1 MCTDGAEEGWAGVK
15 KTTAGRPWPG
25 RVGEGQRDT
34 PLYDGT
40 QKVEHLPHGEKS
52 EHEYPSSYTHWSAIG
67 RGKFRENY
75 RCFWRLMRKEG
86 ILSSNLPPFW
96 VHSLTPVVFSKGP
109 SVQSWPVLSHRGMIC
124 ESREEPSLW
133 RSPWTCAGPSSH
145 PTPGGTE
152 STWQH
157 RRCGFNLLGW
167 EDPLEEEMATHSS
180 ILLSSILSH
189 GQRSLAGLQST
200 GSQRVGLDLATKYT
214 CKC

>member
-52 EHEYPSSYTHWSAIG
+52 EHEYPSSYTHWSAMG

-86 ILSSNLPPFW
+86 ILSSNLPLSGFIVWLQWSSARGLLCRAGLSSATEAWYVSSGRNLASDGAHEHVLGLLPILHPVVQNQPGNTGDVGSISW
-96 VHSLTPVVFSKGP
+96 VGKILWRRKWQPTPVFCSPVFSP
-109 SVQSWPVLSHRGMIC
+109 MDRGA
-124 ESREEPSLW
+124 W
-133 RSPWTCAGPSSH
+133 RGYSPRGH
-145 PTPGGTE
+145 KE
-152 STWQH
+152 
-157 RRCGFNLLGW
+157 
-167 EDPLEEEMATHSS
+167 
-180 ILLSSILSH
+180 
-189 GQRSLAGLQST
+189 
-200 GSQRVGLDLATKYT
+200 LD
-214 CKC
+214 